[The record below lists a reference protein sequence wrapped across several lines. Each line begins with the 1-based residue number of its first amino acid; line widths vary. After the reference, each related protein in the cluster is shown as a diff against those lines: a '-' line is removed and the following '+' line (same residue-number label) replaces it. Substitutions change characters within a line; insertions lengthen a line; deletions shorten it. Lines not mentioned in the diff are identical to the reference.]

1 MQSPML
7 GTLQMTIYI
16 THENDASAASEFLCY
31 NWMLLN
37 SNLTL
42 SLIFFQYLGS
52 LERNQS
58 PDHFMSSAILIQI
71 LVFYLF
77 IYFLTLPL

>member
-1 MQSPML
+1 MLKIIPSASISFEYLGPYKCSHQCL

-16 THENDASAASEFLCY
+16 THENDASAASEFVFY

-42 SLIFFQYLGS
+42 SLIFFQYLWS

-58 PDHFMSSAILIQI
+58 PDHILC
-71 LVFYLF
+71 L
-77 IYFLTLPL
+77 